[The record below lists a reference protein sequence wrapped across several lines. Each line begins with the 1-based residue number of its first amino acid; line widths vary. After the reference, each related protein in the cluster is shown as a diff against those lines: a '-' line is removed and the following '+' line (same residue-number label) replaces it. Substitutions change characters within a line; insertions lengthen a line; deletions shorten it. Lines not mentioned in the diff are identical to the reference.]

1 MTHYEIVL
9 TAENANDDILLVPN
23 DTLRATTDSIG
34 AVRKTALK
42 RIEEIKKCPEVD
54 TARAYLYEVTERG
67 DRVLLGEVVKNPHE
81 APED

>member
-23 DTLRATTDSIG
+23 DTLRAITDSIG

-42 RIEEIKKCPEVD
+42 RIEELKKCPEVD
-54 TARAYLYEVTERG
+54 TARAWLYEVTEYGNRIF
-67 DRVLLGEVVKNPHE
+67 LGEVVKDPHE
-81 APED
+81 D

>member
-23 DTLRATTDSIG
+23 DLLRAITDNIG
-34 AVRKTALK
+34 AVSKTALK

-54 TARAYLYEVTERG
+54 TARALLYEVTERG
-67 DRVLLGEVVKNPHE
+67 DRVFLGEVVKNPHE
-81 APED
+81 APEG

>member
-23 DTLRATTDSIG
+23 DTLRAITDSIG

-42 RIEEIKKCPEVD
+42 RIEELKKCPEVD
-54 TARAYLYEVTERG
+54 TARAYLYEVTEYGNRIF
-67 DRVLLGEVVKNPHE
+67 LGEVVKNPHE
-81 APED
+81 APD

>member
-9 TAENANDDILLVPN
+9 TADNANDDILLVPN
-23 DTLRATTDSIG
+23 DVLRAITDNIG

-67 DRVLLGEVVKNPHE
+67 DRVFLGEVVKNPHE
-81 APED
+81 APEN

>member
-9 TAENANDDILLVPN
+9 TAQNANDDILLVPN
-23 DTLRATTDSIG
+23 DTLRAITDSIG

-54 TARAYLYEVTERG
+54 TARAYLYEVTEYGNRIF
-67 DRVLLGEVVKNPHE
+67 LGEVVKNPHE
-81 APED
+81 APEG

>member
-9 TAENANDDILLVPN
+9 TADNANDDIIIVPN
-23 DTLRATTDSIG
+23 DTLRAITDSIG

-42 RIEEIKKCPEVD
+42 RIEELKKCPEVD

-67 DRVLLGEVVKNPHE
+67 DRVFLGEVVKNPHE
-81 APED
+81 APEG

>member
-23 DTLRATTDSIG
+23 DTLRAITDSIG
-34 AVRKTALK
+34 AVSKTALK

-54 TARAYLYEVTERG
+54 TARALLYEVTEYGNRIF
-67 DRVLLGEVVKNPHE
+67 LGEVVKNPHE
-81 APED
+81 APEG

>member
-23 DTLRATTDSIG
+23 DTLRAITDSIN

-42 RIEEIKKCPEVD
+42 RIEELKKCPEVD
-54 TARAYLYEVTERG
+54 TARAWLYEVTEYGNRIF
-67 DRVLLGEVVKNPHE
+67 LGEVVKDPHE
-81 APED
+81 A